1 MMRSYGRCATGHPH
15 AARGPGKSCLVPCG
29 PSHWVEVHWHR
40 SHARSLAPRSR
51 RCSSESMD
59 RPNCLNMQRA
69 GKPALHGVGRAWR
82 GAARRGALPIVRG
95 TAPRQGAVPPE
106 RDARARSPARQ
117 VEHAPAAP
125 AGDRSVRRWPVSCSR
140 VVCKSAPITSRFII
154 APTPAVPI
162 KTQKQK
168 NRANRQHKSRSHRIR
183 RESYASG
190 KRFAVLSDAD
200 PNARGNMLEFG
211 WPYG

>member
-1 MMRSYGRCATGHPH
+1 MPRALWPLALGR
-15 AARGPGKSCLVPCG
+15 
-29 PSHWVEVHWHR
+29 VEVHWHR

-168 NRANRQHKSRSHRIR
+168 QSQQTTQIPFSQNTKGIICIRQEARCALRRRSQR
-183 RESYASG
+183 
-190 KRFAVLSDAD
+190 KRK
-200 PNARGNMLEFG
+200 
-211 WPYG
+211 